1 MKTVIVDTKN
11 LRKAAFVIGFGL
23 AMGKYVAEGVMF
35 VEECISTDILKTM
48 ASRGNKYAQ
57 NACETAGLEYEK
69 KTIKTDIK
77 IEPNNKV
84 DIGFHA

>member
-1 MKTVIVDTKN
+1 MKAVIIDTKN
-11 LRKAAFVIGFGL
+11 LRKAAFAIGFGL
-23 AMGKYVAEGVMF
+23 AMGKYVADGVIF
-35 VEECISTDILKTM
+35 VYECITKDILKTM

-57 NACETAGLEYEK
+57 NACEAAGLKYE

-77 IEPNNKV
+77 NEPNNKV

>member
-1 MKTVIVDTKN
+1 MQ
-11 LRKAAFVIGFGL
+11 LGL
-23 AMGKYVAEGVMF
+23 DLLWGKYVADDIIF
-35 VEECISTDILKTM
+35 VEECIIKDILKTM

-69 KTIKTDIK
+69 TIKTDIK
-77 IEPNNKV
+77 VEPNNKV

>member
-1 MKTVIVDTKN
+1 MKAVIIDTKN
-11 LRKAAFVIGFGL
+11 LRKAAFAIGFGL
-23 AMGKYVAEGVMF
+23 AMGKYVADDVTF
-35 VEECISTDILKTM
+35 IYECITKDICIAM

-57 NACETAGLEYEK
+57 NACKAAGLKYE

-77 IEPNNKV
+77 NEPNNKV

>member
-1 MKTVIVDTKN
+1 MKAVIIDTKN
-11 LRKAAFVIGFGL
+11 LRKAAFAIGFGL
-23 AMGKYVAEGVMF
+23 AMGKYVADDVTF
-35 VEECISTDILKTM
+35 VYECITKDIIMAM

-57 NACETAGLEYEK
+57 NACKAAGLTYE

-77 IEPNNKV
+77 NEPNNKV

>member
-1 MKTVIVDTKN
+1 MKAVIIDTKN
-11 LRKAAFVIGFGL
+11 LRKAAFAIGFGL
-23 AMGKYVAEGVMF
+23 AMGKYVADRVIF
-35 VEECISTDILKTM
+35 VEECISKDILMSM

-57 NACETAGLEYEK
+57 NACRAAGLKYE

-77 IEPNNKV
+77 NEPSNKV

>member
-1 MKTVIVDTKN
+1 MQ
-11 LRKAAFVIGFGL
+11 LGL
-23 AMGKYVAEGVMF
+23 DLLWGKYVADDVTF
-35 VEECISTDILKTM
+35 VYECITKDILKTM

-69 KTIKTDIK
+69 TIKTDIK
-77 IEPNNKV
+77 NEPNNKV

>member
-1 MKTVIVDTKN
+1 MKTVIIDTKN
-11 LRKAAFVIGFGL
+11 LRKAAFAIGFGL
-23 AMGKYVAEGVMF
+23 AMGKYVADGVIF
-35 VEECISTDILKTM
+35 VEECISKDILMSM

-57 NACETAGLEYEK
+57 NACKTAGLKYE

-77 IEPNNKV
+77 NEPNNKV

>member
-1 MKTVIVDTKN
+1 MKAVIIDTKN
-11 LRKAAFVIGFGL
+11 LRKAAFAIGFGL
-23 AMGKYVAEGVMF
+23 AMGKYVADDVTF
-35 VEECISTDILKTM
+35 VEECIIKDILKTM

-69 KTIKTDIK
+69 TIKTDIK
-77 IEPNNKV
+77 VEPNNKV

>member
-1 MKTVIVDTKN
+1 MVLYI
-11 LRKAAFVIGFGL
+11 RQ
-23 AMGKYVAEGVMF
+23 
-35 VEECISTDILKTM
+35 DILMSM

-57 NACETAGLEYEK
+57 NACKAAGLKYE

-77 IEPNNKV
+77 NEPNNKV

>member
-1 MKTVIVDTKN
+1 
-11 LRKAAFVIGFGL
+11 
-23 AMGKYVAEGVMF
+23 
-35 VEECISTDILKTM
+35 M

-57 NACETAGLEYEK
+57 NACETAGLEYK

-77 IEPNNKV
+77 VEPNNKV

>member
-1 MKTVIVDTKN
+1 MKAVIIDTKN
-11 LRKAAFVIGFGL
+11 LRKAAFAIGFGL
-23 AMGKYVAEGVMF
+23 AMGKYVADGVIF
-35 VEECISTDILKTM
+35 VEECISKDILMSM

-57 NACETAGLEYEK
+57 HACETAGLEYK

-77 IEPNNKV
+77 VEPNNKV

>member
-1 MKTVIVDTKN
+1 MKAVIIDTKN
-11 LRKAAFVIGFGL
+11 LRKAAFAIGFGL
-23 AMGKYVAEGVMF
+23 AMGKYVADGVIF
-35 VEECISTDILKTM
+35 VEECISEGILMSM

-57 NACETAGLEYEK
+57 NACKAAGLKYE

-77 IEPNNKV
+77 NEPNNKV

>member
-1 MKTVIVDTKN
+1 MKAVIIDTKN
-11 LRKAAFVIGFGL
+11 LRNAAFAIGFGL
-23 AMGKYVAEGVMF
+23 AMGKYVADDVTF
-35 VEECISTDILKTM
+35 VYECITKDILMAM

-57 NACETAGLEYEK
+57 NACRAAGLKYE

-77 IEPNNKV
+77 NEPSNKV

>member
-1 MKTVIVDTKN
+1 MKAVIIDTKN
-11 LRKAAFVIGFGL
+11 LRKAAFAIGFGL
-23 AMGKYVAEGVMF
+23 AMGKYVADDVTF
-35 VEECISTDILKTM
+35 VYECITKDIIMAM

-69 KTIKTDIK
+69 TIKTDIK
-77 IEPNNKV
+77 VEPNNKV

>member
-1 MKTVIVDTKN
+1 MKAVIIDTKN
-11 LRKAAFVIGFGL
+11 LRKAAFAIGFGL
-23 AMGKYVAEGVMF
+23 AIGKYVSDGVIF
-35 VEECISTDILKTM
+35 VEECISKDILMSM

-57 NACETAGLEYEK
+57 NACKAAGLKYE

-77 IEPNNKV
+77 NEPNNKV

>member
-1 MKTVIVDTKN
+1 MKAVIIDTKN
-11 LRKAAFVIGFGL
+11 LRKAAFAIGFGL
-23 AMGKYVAEGVMF
+23 AIGKYVADGVIF
-35 VEECISTDILKTM
+35 VEECISKNILMSM

-57 NACETAGLEYEK
+57 NACKAAGLKYE

-77 IEPNNKV
+77 NEPNNKV

>member
-1 MKTVIVDTKN
+1 MKTVTIKTKD
-11 LRKAAFVIGFGL
+11 LRKAAFAIGFGL
-23 AMGKYVAEGVMF
+23 AMGKYVADDVTF
-35 VEECISTDILKTM
+35 VYECITKDILMAM

-57 NACETAGLEYEK
+57 NACRAAGLKYE

-77 IEPNNKV
+77 NEPSNKV